1 MLVSVIMPV
10 YNVKMYLERA
20 VNSLLNQELQDF
32 ELILCDNSTD
42 PECRELCRQLEKA
55 HDCIKLLCLPV
66 RCGPGAARNAGIDIA
81 RGKYIYFMD
90 SDDYVENNILSDNV
104 AIAEKYDCDIVKFG
118 YTALAADNDGNT
130 VSKTDMLPVFEGIY
144 SFDMIQEHFD
154 EYLNYISY
162 SVWSRLYKKE
172 AVGDI
177 RFENCTTAEDAMFN
191 MEILFK
197 GFKNIYFNR
206 KSYYYYIGRPSSI
219 MGKYNP
225 NRYHNELEL
234 FKFVEKSIEGWINHS
249 KLMDKINEMYIHSF
263 LMIYNDFT
271 LPNCN
276 LKLGEAAKV
285 AKYIYSSPEIQNAIS
300 LVPVKKIS
308 QPTAKICYMLSL
320 RRKFRTAVLFKRVYI
335 PISHFVKKLRMR
347 KWNLTGN

>member
-1 MLVSVIMPV
+1 MLVSVIIPV
-10 YNVKMYLERA
+10 YNVKEYLERA
-20 VNSLLNQELQDF
+20 VNSILDQTFSDF
-32 ELILCDNSTD
+32 EIILCDNSTD
-42 PECRELCRQLEKA
+42 FECRNLCMQLEKSN
-55 HDCIKLLCLPV
+55 DKIKLLSLSPK
-66 RCGPGAARNAGIDIA
+66 CGPGAARNAGMDIA

-130 VSKTDMLPVFEGIY
+130 VSKTDILPVFEGLY
-144 SFDMIQEHFD
+144 SFDMVKEHFD
-154 EYLNYISY
+154 EYLDNISY

-177 RFENCTTAEDAMFN
+177 RFKKCTTAEDAIFN

-197 GFKNIYFNR
+197 GIKNIYFNR
-206 KSYYYYIGRPSSI
+206 KAYYYYIGRPSSI

-225 NRYHNELEL
+225 NRYYNESEL
-234 FKFVEKSIEGWINHS
+234 FKLVEKAVEDWENHS
-249 KLMDKINEMYIHSF
+249 KLMDKLNEMYIHSF
-263 LMIYNDFT
+263 LMTYNDFT
-271 LPNCN
+271 LPNCD
-276 LKLGEAAKV
+276 LKLGEAAKA
-285 AKYIYSSPEIQNAIS
+285 AKDIYDSEDIQKAIKTVPSS
-300 LVPVKKIS
+300 KIS
-308 QPTAKICYMLSL
+308 QPTAKICYILSL